1 MEDNKVVKKR
11 EEINLEDKW
20 KLEKIYANEDA
31 WEKDFNILK
40 KESPKLREF
49 AGKLND
55 KEEILKYL
63 ELNEKVSRLG
73 ETLYVYAHMKSDED
87 TSNQKY
93 QSYMNKI
100 DAFMAEFASYGAF
113 FVPEILAL
121 PDEFIKDLIKNDE
134 RFKIYEF
141 MLMDILKEKPHILTK
156 EMEELL
162 ALASDCLD
170 APSSI
175 HNMLTNADMSF
186 GNIKDEDGDE
196 VELTEGN
203 YSSFIK
209 SKDRSVREAAFKR
222 LFGEYKKFD
231 NTLATTLTSS
241 VKSFNFSARV
251 RKYESPIEASLS
263 PNDIPVSVYENAI
276 KTINDNLSSLHR
288 YVKIKKKLL
297 GLEQMHMY
305 DLYVPIIEV
314 EKEKISFDEGV
325 KIANEGLK
333 PLGEEYLN
341 LFNEGINSGWIDK
354 YENKGKRGGA
364 YSWGGYD
371 TMPYVLL
378 NYHNELNDVS
388 TLVHEMGHSLHSYYS
403 RKTQPYYYAG
413 YTLFCAEVASTTNEA
428 LLIHYLIEK
437 EQDKKKKLYL
447 INQELEQIRT
457 TVFRQLM
464 FAEFELYTHNALN
477 AGEALTA
484 ADYSA
489 KWHELNAN
497 YFGPDMVVD
506 EDIDMEWARIPH
518 FYSDFY
524 VYQYATGY
532 AAASAFANAIL
543 EGKENAVE
551 KYKGF
556 LKAGGSKY
564 PIDILKDAGVDMTT
578 SEPLEATIHRFNEVL
593 DRLEEFELENFN
605 DIKRGSYRVPFLL
618 LFVIKIYSQY

>member
-325 KIANEGLK
+325 KLANEGLK

-578 SEPLEATIHRFNEVL
+578 SEPLEATIHRFNELL
-593 DRLEEFELENFN
+593 DMLEEF
-605 DIKRGSYRVPFLL
+605 
-618 LFVIKIYSQY
+618 

>member
-175 HNMLTNADMSF
+175 HNMLTNADMTF

-325 KIANEGLK
+325 KLANEGLK

-428 LLIHYLIEK
+428 LLINYLIEK

-464 FAEFELYTHNALN
+464 FAEFELYTHNVLN

-578 SEPLEATIHRFNEVL
+578 SEPLEATIHRFNELL
-593 DRLEEFELENFN
+593 DMLEEF
-605 DIKRGSYRVPFLL
+605 
-618 LFVIKIYSQY
+618 

>member
-20 KLEKIYANEDA
+20 KLEKIYVNEDA

-141 MLMDILKEKPHILTK
+141 MLMDILKEKTHILTK

-175 HNMLTNADMSF
+175 HNMLTNADMTF

-325 KIANEGLK
+325 KLANEGLK

-578 SEPLEATIHRFNEVL
+578 SEPLEATIHRFNELL
-593 DRLEEFELENFN
+593 DMLEEF
-605 DIKRGSYRVPFLL
+605 
-618 LFVIKIYSQY
+618 

>member
-73 ETLYVYAHMKSDED
+73 ETLYVYAHMKSDEG

-325 KIANEGLK
+325 KLANEGLK

-578 SEPLEATIHRFNEVL
+578 SEPLEATIHRFNELL
-593 DRLEEFELENFN
+593 DMLEEF
-605 DIKRGSYRVPFLL
+605 
-618 LFVIKIYSQY
+618 

>member
-55 KEEILKYL
+55 KEEIIKYL

-175 HNMLTNADMSF
+175 HNMLTNADMTF

-251 RKYESPIEASLS
+251 RKYSSPIEASLS

-297 GLEQMHMY
+297 GLEEMHMY

-325 KIANEGLK
+325 KLANEGLK

-489 KWHELNAN
+489 KWHELNVN

-578 SEPLEATIHRFNEVL
+578 SEPLEATIHRFNELL
-593 DRLEEFELENFN
+593 DMLEEF
-605 DIKRGSYRVPFLL
+605 
-618 LFVIKIYSQY
+618 

>member
-20 KLEKIYANEDA
+20 KLEKIYANEDV

-175 HNMLTNADMSF
+175 HNMLTNADMTF

-325 KIANEGLK
+325 KLANEGLK

-578 SEPLEATIHRFNEVL
+578 SEPLEATIHRFNELL
-593 DRLEEFELENFN
+593 DMLEEF
-605 DIKRGSYRVPFLL
+605 
-618 LFVIKIYSQY
+618 